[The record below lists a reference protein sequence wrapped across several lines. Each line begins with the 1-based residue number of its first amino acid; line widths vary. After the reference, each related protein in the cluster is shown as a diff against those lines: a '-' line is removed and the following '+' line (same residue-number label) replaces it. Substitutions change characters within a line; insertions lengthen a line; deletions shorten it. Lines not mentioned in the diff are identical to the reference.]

1 MRKIAA
7 LLLLAGAV
15 SVLAAPRTVVFE
27 EFTRT
32 SG

>member
-7 LLLLAGAV
+7 LAFLAGV
-15 SVLAAPRTVVFE
+15 VFVFAAPRTVVIE